1 MSLIYLEFTNPDSH
15 QTIRLVR
22 NNDFPPRASSVT
34 RNLQRH
40 RTLTLTQITPIV
52 QTLSNDHYRG
62 TLAVPGKDIPIVVKQ
77 SRMEGDVL
85 EFVSQLKGEAMVY
98 CRDLRSCQGEVVPLF
113 YGLYE
118 SNIGGRPLA
127 CILLEDCG
135 DPCDDDLKNLD
146 MSIK

>member
-22 NNDFPPRASSVT
+22 NNDFLPCASSVT
-34 RNLQRH
+34 RNLGQH
-40 RTLTLTQITPIV
+40 RTLTLIQITPIV
-52 QTLSNDHYRG
+52 QTLSNDLYRG

-77 SRMEGDVL
+77 SRIEGDVL
-85 EFVSQLKGEAMVY
+85 EFVSQLQGEAMVY
-98 CRDLRSCQGEVVPLF
+98 CRDLQSCQGEVVPLF

-118 SNIGGRPLA
+118 GNIGGRPLT